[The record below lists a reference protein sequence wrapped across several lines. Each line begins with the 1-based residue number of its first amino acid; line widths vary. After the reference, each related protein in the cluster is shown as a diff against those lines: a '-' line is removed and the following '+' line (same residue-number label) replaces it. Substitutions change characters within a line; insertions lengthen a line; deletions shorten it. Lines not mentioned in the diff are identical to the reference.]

1 VCLVFKVEGGLLAVK
16 TREKCRKEGKR
27 VKQVVLKS
35 IFALIFAYNRIGSH
49 RE

>member
-16 TREKCRKEGKR
+16 TREKYRKEGKR
-27 VKQVVLKS
+27 VKQVVLQS